1 MTLKRR
7 ISQLEARL
15 VLPGTEADVARERL
29 LSMLARLEA
38 TIVAYGSAADCP
50 GASPIERTVRRY
62 LRGDVE
68 PSQALRDALE
78 RRFP

>member
-7 ISQLEARL
+7 ISTLEARR
-15 VLPGTEADVARERL
+15 VFPEIESGIMRARL
-29 LSMLARLEA
+29 SSMLARLEA
-38 TIVAYGSAADCP
+38 AIVASGSAADCP

-62 LRGDVE
+62 LRGDAE
-68 PSQALRDALE
+68 PGQAIRDALE